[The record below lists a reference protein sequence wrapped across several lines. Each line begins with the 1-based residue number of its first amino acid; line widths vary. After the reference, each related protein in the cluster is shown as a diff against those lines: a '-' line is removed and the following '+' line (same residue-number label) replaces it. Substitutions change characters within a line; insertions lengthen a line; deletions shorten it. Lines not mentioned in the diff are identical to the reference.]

1 MRISASHVE
10 FAVMALS
17 VGLLGFGTVGQS
29 VARLIVERNDGL
41 LALSHIFNR
50 DIARKRVDWVPS
62 SVVWTERVEDVLDA
76 GVDVVVEVVGG
87 LRSGAHAGMRPRS
100 TPAGRS
106 SPPTSS

>member
-1 MRISASHVE
+1 
-10 FAVMALS
+10 MALS

-29 VARLIVERNDGL
+29 VARLIVERSDGL

-76 GVDVVVEVVGG
+76 DVDVVVEVVGG
-87 LRSGAHAGMRPRS
+87 LDPARTLARGARS